1 MWSLDDSIIKSLKI
15 CTNHPRLCDGCIY
28 SKAHMIKYEC
38 ITGLNGAALALIE
51 RQKAEIERL
60 NAMVAPVKHGKWELC
75 FEDSRRQIEGNK
87 CSVCGYEYYGNKYFY
102 CPNCGARMDG
112 DTT

>member
-15 CTNHPRLCDGCIY
+15 CTNHPRLCDGCMY

-60 NAMVAPVKHGKWELC
+60 NAMVAPVKHGKWIC
-75 FEDSRRQIEGNK
+75 MGDCGVTK
-87 CSVCGYEYYGNKYFY
+87 CSCCGWTIEEYIEDKY
-102 CPNCGARMDG
+102 CRECGARMDG
-112 DTT
+112 DT

>member
-1 MWSLDDSIIKSLKI
+1 MAEYIDREKLLHSLK
-15 CTNHPRLCDGCIY
+15 T
-28 SKAHMIKYEC
+28 A
-38 ITGLNGAALALIE
+38 GAISGWGEHIINNFPPAD
-51 RQKAEIERL
+51 
-60 NAMVAPVKHGKWELC
+60 VAPVKHGKWELC

-112 DTT
+112 DT